1 MDRGAQ
7 IELPAGV
14 RFLLGCVAEGAGAPA
29 ASLPGETLSRFCRP
43 SDLVPADWDALPGL
57 IRHHRLELQ
66 IGDWLNSC
74 AASPPDGMSPS
85 QHRNLTAAHRWTTL
99 RTMRLIGE
107 TARLAAHF
115 AEEGVEML
123 VLKGAAL
130 SVQLYGTPL
139 RRSSRDIDLLVR
151 PEDEARARA
160 ILAGCGYGTSADA
173 VLPCLNAVELRH
185 AEHQD
190 MAVELHVRLADD
202 DRLLPIRTLRPFETS
217 AVVGIA
223 GQPVRTLEPNTALAY
238 AAYHGAHHHWFRLHW
253 LADIAVAARSSRFD
267 WDAAAAIAARTG
279 TGRHLFLAARLS
291 ADLLGCPPSWGAIR
305 ADRPTGGQDLAA
317 VRRSEAIVSEILA
330 NPPASD
336 VETVRR
342 VGRLRILVAELALCQ
357 RPGAVWA
364 QLLSRLRPT
373 DTDRAAF
380 PLPPMLGPLHYPL
393 RILRMAWVMLRWGR
407 GRPG

>member
-1 MDRGAQ
+1 MVRTEQ
-7 IELPAGV
+7 VKLPAGV
-14 RFLLGCVAEGAGAPA
+14 CFLLGRVAEGIGDPA
-29 ASLPGETLSRFCRP
+29 ASLPGEMASRFCRP

-66 IGDWLNSC
+66 IDAWLNSC
-74 AASPPDGMSPS
+74 SASLPDAMSLS
-85 QHRNLTAAHRWTTL
+85 QHRGLKAVRRRAVL
-99 RTMRLIGE
+99 RTMRLVDE
-107 TARLAAHF
+107 TARLARRF

-130 SVQLYGTPL
+130 SVQLYSTPL

-151 PEDEARARA
+151 PQDEARARA

-173 VLPCLNAVELRH
+173 VFPCLNAVELRH
-185 AEHQD
+185 ADYDD

-202 DRLLPIRTLRPFETS
+202 DRLLPTRTLRPFETA
-217 AVVGIA
+217 AVVEIA
-223 GQPVRTLEPNTALAY
+223 GQPVRTLEPNAALAY

-253 LADIAVAARSSRFD
+253 LADIAAAARSPRFD

-279 TGRHLFLAARLS
+279 TRRHLFLAARLS
-291 ADLLGCPPSWGAIR
+291 ADLLGCPPSGLPGPVGR
-305 ADRPTGGQDLAA
+305 DLAA
-317 VRRSEAIVSEILA
+317 VRRSEAVVRRILA
-330 NPPASD
+330 NPPAKD
-336 VETVRR
+336 AETVRQ
-342 VGRLRILVAELALCQ
+342 VGRLRILSAELALCQ

-380 PLPPMLGPLHYPL
+380 PLPPALGSLHYPL
-393 RILRMAWVMLRWGR
+393 RILRMAWVMWRLARH
-407 GRPG
+407 RPG